1 MRIPQTWTSARATL
15 AIAAVT
21 AVAWLLAALA
31 GANDHAAL
39 WGGFIPARITSGI
52 GDGALAP
59 VWLTP
64 LTCTLVHDGFAHVAF
79 NLLFLLF
86 CGRSIEPIVGSRGI
100 VALYL
105 AGAYGAA
112 AAAYLIAP
120 TSIIPL
126 VGASGAISAVLGASA
141 MLLGKYRVKTA
152 SPVLGLWLHVLW
164 LAAAWVGL
172 QLAIGFTFTSEGIG
186 PVSVAAHI
194 GGFLV
199 GLALARPLLLLKW
212 RGA

>member
-1 MRIPQTWTSARATL
+1 MRIPQNWRSARATV

-21 AVAWLLAALA
+21 ALAWLLVALA
-31 GANDHAAL
+31 RADNYAAL
-39 WGGFIPARITSGI
+39 WAGFIPARIT
-52 GDGALAP
+52 GAIQDAALVP

-86 CGRSIEPIVGSRGI
+86 CGRSVEPIVGGKGI

-105 AGAYGAA
+105 GGAYAAA
-112 AAAYLIAP
+112 AAAYFAAP

-141 MLLGKYRVKTA
+141 MLLGKYRIKTA
-152 SPVLGLWLHVLW
+152 SPILGLWLHVLW
-164 LAAAWVGL
+164 LAAAWIGL
-172 QLAIGFTFTSEGIG
+172 QLLIGFTFTSEGIG
-186 PVSVAAHI
+186 PASVAAHI
-194 GGFLV
+194 GGFLF